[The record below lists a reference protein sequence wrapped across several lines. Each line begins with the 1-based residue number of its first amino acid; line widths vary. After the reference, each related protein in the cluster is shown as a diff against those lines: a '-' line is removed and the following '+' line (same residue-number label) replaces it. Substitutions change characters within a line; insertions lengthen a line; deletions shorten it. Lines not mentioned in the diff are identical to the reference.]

1 MRMSEGSLSEKEKK
15 SPSVLS
21 AMDPTAGAPGVIA
34 VARRPR
40 EFPWSAGVAAVVGD
54 QAPSPAELTARTCTS
69 CPAPFE
75 RPMRVYASDPAPV
88 QISSTTDQLASSVSS
103 ALVRIYRRS

>member
-1 MRMSEGSLSEKEKK
+1 MKMSEGSLREKEKK

-21 AMDPTAGAPGVIA
+21 AMDPTAGTPGVIA
-34 VARRPR
+34 VETSR

-54 QAPSPAELTARTCTS
+54 QSPSPTELTARTCTS
-69 CPAPFE
+69 CWAPFE

-88 QISSTTDQLASSVSS
+88 QMSSTPDQLASSVSS
-103 ALVRIYRRS
+103 ALVRMYRMS